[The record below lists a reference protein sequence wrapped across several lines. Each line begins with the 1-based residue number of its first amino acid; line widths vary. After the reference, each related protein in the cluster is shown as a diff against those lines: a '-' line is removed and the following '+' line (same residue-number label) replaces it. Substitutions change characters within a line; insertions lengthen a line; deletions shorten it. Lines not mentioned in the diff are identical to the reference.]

1 MSGNKIIALS
11 WLTFVTLLL
20 AAGAWSFSNM
30 GDCLP
35 DVSCYRA
42 GWIDPLILAA
52 CAAFWFTSARFTI
65 RRKKK
70 A

>member
-20 AAGAWSFSNM
+20 AGGAWAFTNM
-30 GDCLP
+30 GDCP
-35 DVSCYRA
+35 QETPCVRA
-42 GWIDPLILAA
+42 GWIDPLIVGVSAA
-52 CAAFWFTSARFTI
+52 LWFVCARYII
-65 RRKKK
+65 RRKK